1 MMIWESLI
9 IVSIFLVFFFTRN
22 ENKKREEQEKL
33 KENDDSQIG
42 IVKKGIVKKFI
53 DELKKVLTIGD
64 NFMRWNR
71 KGVRDKRNCNLISLE
86 EYSLPSIIPHK
97 SKSPHVVNQTK
108 FCYVTRSPKPLIRK
122 LYETPTTH
130 FHLLP
135 YFVFS
140 CDWE

>member
-9 IVSIFLVFFFTRN
+9 IISIILVFFFTRN
-22 ENKKREEQEKL
+22 ENNKREEQEKL

-71 KGVRDKRNCNLISLE
+71 KGVKDKKDYNLISLE
-86 EYSLPSIIPHK
+86 G
-97 SKSPHVVNQTK
+97 
-108 FCYVTRSPKPLIRK
+108 
-122 LYETPTTH
+122 
-130 FHLLP
+130 
-135 YFVFS
+135 
-140 CDWE
+140 